1 MVVPKSN
8 RAPYAVAP
16 TPRSP
21 RHRKPQT
28 KPQSGCHSTYPA
40 SSLSFD
46 ACNTSLS
53 ILNGF
58 IPNPLEYDSIRPCRR
73 GLHPQLPMLSTPGH
87 RCPGR
92 CQNGVFI
99 GVLIVP
105 HAARSRASTLRLAAR
120 HRHGTAPR
128 THARLPGRRRLPDRK
143 PPAVRP
149 NRARSASLRARS
161 ASLPAS
167 ARSARVR
174 SRFNWSASASAR
186 TRSPSLP
193 CSARSALCSARSVR
207 ASAWCL
213 SCSARL
219 SSSDSPVNHVG
230 ISHPTSSPDLP

>member
-1 MVVPKSN
+1 MLPQIERFELHSPDSQFPERKGGYGTGQPVTWQPQVSTIRPAPAGSSSSASTAILSLRMVVPKSK

-149 NRARSASLRARS
+149 TA
-161 ASLPAS
+161 
-167 ARSARVR
+167 
-174 SRFNWSASASAR
+174 
-186 TRSPSLP
+186 
-193 CSARSALCSARSVR
+193 
-207 ASAWCL
+207 
-213 SCSARL
+213 
-219 SSSDSPVNHVG
+219 
-230 ISHPTSSPDLP
+230 PTAHR